1 MFSRFKKTFQGIYL
15 SCNTPLSILYL
26 GSQDTLQPKPH
37 QNKTFHDVRDLLED
51 FDIKSNLSS
60 CQSEMQESQ
69 RKKKKA
75 RKARMRSIFKAAEEE
90 TTSMVSNDPWSC
102 NRSISMVGTLN
113 KLLSDLTN
121 LL

>member
-1 MFSRFKKTFQGIYL
+1 M
-15 SCNTPLSILYL
+15 
-26 GSQDTLQPKPH
+26 QPKPH

-113 KLLSDLTN
+113 KLLLD
-121 LL
+121 